1 MTSQQ
6 RSLLVVLGL
15 ANALL
20 LCCVAP
26 AAHLLLTQTP
36 DQDPLQSTLDVLQSA
51 FLSPPTSADIG
62 APNPIPTLEAGWK
75 LYTVPSD
82 SFAIALPPGWKQFA
96 PNPADVIAGMDAFKK
111 KNPEFADALDTQD
124 SSVAPYIRFI
134 GVDSAPEGMVGNFS
148 TNVNVLHRTQPIGA
162 PLDVYVPITL
172 KALQDLPYVGRPI
185 LQRRFQTLAG
195 QAEEFRYH
203 NTLKLLNDANVT
215 TANWQYVLVR
225 GREFYVISG
234 STPLKQEDHYAP
246 IFEKIAASF
255 RWTGK

>member
-1 MTSQQ
+1 LGVTSRQ
-6 RSLLVVLGL
+6 RSLLVVLAL
-15 ANALL
+15 ANVL

-26 AAHLLLTQTP
+26 AAYLLLTQPP
-36 DQDPLQSTLDVLQSA
+36 DQDPLQPGLDLLQSA
-51 FLSPPTSADIG
+51 LAPPPATVGTSQ
-62 APNPIPTLEAGWK
+62 PFPTLEAGWK

-82 SFAIALPPGWKQFA
+82 SFAIALPPGWKEFA
-96 PNPADVIAGMDAFKK
+96 PNPADVVAGMDAFKK
-111 KNPEFADALDTQD
+111 KNPEFADVLETEN

-148 TNVNVLHRTQPIGA
+148 TNVNVLHRTQPFDA
-162 PLDVYVPITL
+162 PLDVYVPISL

-185 LQRRFQTLAG
+185 VQRRVQTLAG

-203 NTLKLLNDANVT
+203 NTLKLLNDMNVT

-246 IFEKIAASF
+246 IFSKIAASF
-255 RWTGK
+255 RWTK